1 MCVYLY
7 VLSYLFRWKRLG
19 SALGFWG
26 MFQAWVDCQ
35 MKTITTASA
44 VDCVSQCALTVS
56 ISVSVFVC
64 VRTGSALSLL
74 YGTSATLEHHH
85 FNHAVMILQSEVN
98 DVPIS
103 AVMQS
108 PWPCSQYANG
118 FLCWCSFPKIPTASN
133 VWFDPIHDLPFT
145 TCAFVL
151 GFV

>member
-1 MCVYLY
+1 MEAFG
-7 VLSYLFRWKRLG
+7 LSFGLLRHVSGMSRLPNE
-19 SALGFWG
+19 
-26 MFQAWVDCQ
+26 D
-35 MKTITTASA
+35 ITTASA

-118 FLCWCSFPKIPTASN
+118 FLC
-133 VWFDPIHDLPFT
+133 
-145 TCAFVL
+145 
-151 GFV
+151 